1 MAGKP
6 APYFSDP
13 VVPVVLGFAALGA
26 AIWCFRDAYER
37 RGRQRP
43 AIVSYLGV

>member
-1 MAGKP
+1 MAKSP
-6 APYFSDP
+6 APYFADP
-13 VVPVVLGFAALGA
+13 TVALVLGFAALGA

-43 AIVSYLGV
+43 ALISYLGV